1 MGTEGE
7 QTRSGGYPER
17 DGGEGGEGLG
27 LGYYLVY
34 RCVRHFKKAAL
45 STGDSPGGKRRAT
58 TSIGKDLPKPVGTA
72 PIRC

>member
-17 DGGEGGEGLG
+17 DGGEEGLG

-34 RCVRHFKKAAL
+34 RFQTERTGAFSISNSSHFKQNL
-45 STGDSPGGKRRAT
+45 LLQNPFL
-58 TSIGKDLPKPVGTA
+58 LPSFFL
-72 PIRC
+72 

>member
-1 MGTEGE
+1 MTNIEHLVTKNTGLLSLGSHDDYHECWVNKYHSSFVIIIMGTEGE

-34 RCVRHFKKAAL
+34 RL
-45 STGDSPGGKRRAT
+45 
-58 TSIGKDLPKPVGTA
+58 
-72 PIRC
+72 